1 MLSEKIRE
9 LRTSRGLSLDQ
20 LASNVGSTKSYIWEL
35 EKKPGIKPSAE
46 LVSKLAQALDVT
58 MDSLMD
64 EKKEND
70 KDIVFFREYKNL
82 SEETKVQLMSIL
94 RAIK

>member
-1 MLSEKIRE
+1 
-9 LRTSRGLSLDQ
+9 
-20 LASNVGSTKSYIWEL
+20 
-35 EKKPGIKPSAE
+35 KKPGIKPSAE

-70 KDIVFFREYKNL
+70 QDIVFFREYKNL
-82 SEETKVQLMSIL
+82 SEETKAQLMSIL